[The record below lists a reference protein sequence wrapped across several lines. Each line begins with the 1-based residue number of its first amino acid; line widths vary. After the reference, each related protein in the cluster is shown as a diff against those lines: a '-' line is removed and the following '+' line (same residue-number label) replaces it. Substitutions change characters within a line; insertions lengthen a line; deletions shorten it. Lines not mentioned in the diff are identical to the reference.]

1 MGRRLSS
8 ADRQRLRSLYR
19 GEITYVDER
28 IRDILNVLRNEDL
41 DTRTIVA
48 ATSDHGE
55 EFWDHGSVGHG
66 HTVYNELVGVPLIFS
81 CPGKIPA
88 GVVRDEPS
96 SLIDL
101 VPTVLS
107 LLDCEHSDRLP
118 GIDLFANH
126 QTSKRPR
133 FIEGL
138 EFFREEK
145 AVVTGTWKL
154 AYTPDIQRSRL
165 FELST
170 DSDEIVDVSQ
180 FNEDQTADMIAV
192 LERHQAECRRIAD
205 SLNLSASPNNMALTP
220 HIREMLRAQGYLE

>member
-1 MGRRLSS
+1 M
-8 ADRQRLRSLYR
+8 DRHRLRSLYR

-28 IRDILNVLRNEDL
+28 IRDILDVLRREDL
-41 DTRTIVA
+41 DTKTIIA

-88 GVVRDEPS
+88 GVVRNEPA

-101 VPTVLS
+101 APTVLS
-107 LLDCEHSDRLP
+107 LLDCRHMDRLP
-118 GIDLFANH
+118 GVDLF
-126 QTSKRPR
+126 SSYLPPERPR

-145 AVVTGTWKL
+145 AVVSGTWKL

-165 FELST
+165 FELSA
-170 DSDEIVDVSQ
+170 DSGEIADVSL
-180 FNEDQTADMIAV
+180 FNEDRTADLIAV
-192 LERHQAECRRIAD
+192 MERHQTECRRIAD
-205 SLNLSASPNNMALTP
+205 SLNLSAPGKNMTLTP